1 MWLAGQEVP
10 MGLTLLGAAALL
22 LLFWLGRG
30 LLAGDPKQM
39 ARRIRTVAG
48 SLGLGIGLPL
58 LASGRIA
65 AGVILSLAG
74 AWGLG
79 WFDALSKAD
88 ADRGPP
94 RGREHA
100 DADGDARQARPAR
113 PGAMSEKEAY
123 EILGLDPGA
132 GADAIRAA
140 HRSLIKRLH
149 PDAGGSGA
157 LAARV
162 NEAKDVLLKSHR

>member
-1 MWLAGQEVP
+1 
-10 MGLTLLGAAALL
+10 MGLTLLGAAAILL
-22 LLFWLGRG
+22 LLWLGRG
-30 LLAGDPKQM
+30 LFNGDPAKLA
-39 ARRIRTVAG
+39 ARFRMVAG

-58 LASGRIA
+58 MASGRIA

-88 ADRGPP
+88 ADRGPAG
-94 RGREHA
+94 GREHA
-100 DADGDARQARPAR
+100 DADRDARQGRAAR
-113 PGAMSEKEAY
+113 PGAMTEKEAY
-123 EILGLDPGA
+123 EILGLDAGA

-162 NEAKDVLLKSHR
+162 NEAKDILLKSHR

>member
-1 MWLAGQEVP
+1 
-10 MGLTLLGAAALL
+10 MGLMLLGVGGVLL
-22 LLFWLGRG
+22 LLWLGSG
-30 LLAGDPKQM
+30 VLKSDAKLLSS
-39 ARRIRTVAG
+39 RFRTVAG

-58 LASGRIA
+58 LASGRIV
-65 AGVILSLAG
+65 AGVVLSLAG

-79 WFDALSKAD
+79 WFDALSKTD
-88 ADRGPP
+88 ADRGAAG
-94 RGREHA
+94 GREHA
-100 DADGDARQARPAR
+100 DAHADAGQARPAR
-113 PGAMSEKEAY
+113 PGTMTEKEAY